1 MPRANRHH
9 IPGCIWH
16 ITHRCHKKEFLLKF
30 ARDRNRFVSWLLE
43 ARKRF
48 SLPILNYTVTS
59 NHVHLLVKD
68 NEESKIIAPT
78 MQLVAGRTAQEFN
91 QRKGRKGAFW
101 EDRYHATAIE
111 SGEHLR
117 RCLVYIDMN
126 MVRAGV
132 VNHPAEWAFGG
143 YHEIQGNR
151 RRNRLLALNTLI
163 EATETDS
170 HEALARGHREWI
182 EEALLANGRQ
192 KDETWTR
199 SLAVGS
205 EQFVRKIQHTLGVRG
220 MGRAVITAGDTYV
233 LREEPETYGAGFDPE
248 NRAIASNTDLFRR
261 VFC

>member
-1 MPRANRHH
+1 MARANRHH

-30 ARDRNRFVSWLLE
+30 AYDRARFVSWLRE

-48 SLPILNYTVTS
+48 SLQILNYTVTS

-68 NEESKIIAPT
+68 NEEAKSISSAI
-78 MQLVAGRTAQEFN
+78 QLVAGRTGQEYN
-91 QRKGRKGAFW
+91 QRKRRKGAFW

-117 RCLVYIDMN
+117 RCLVYINLN

-132 VNHPAEWAFGG
+132 VNHPSEWAFGG

-151 RRNRLLALNTLI
+151 RRNRLLDLDILS
-163 EATETDS
+163 EVVEMDGP
-170 HEALARGHREWI
+170 EALARAHLEWI
-182 EEALLANGRQ
+182 EEASKSQETRR
-192 KDETWTR
+192 DEIWTR

-205 EQFVRKIQHTLGVRG
+205 EQFIRKVQENLGMRG
-220 MGRAVITAGDTYV
+220 RGRGVFGAGDAYV
-233 LREEPETYGAGFDPE
+233 LRDAPEAYRADFDPD
-248 NRAIASNTDLFRR
+248 NRDIAPNIGLFED
-261 VFC
+261 V